1 MRPILMLALLGS
13 LAVAGNDEAEKAA
26 RQEAEALCKRLGDK
40 EAGERLEAARTAASN
55 HHALLTAPLTRL
67 LKDKDARVRFAAIS
81 ALGLRNDPKA
91 QKKAASALA
100 ARLRPLEGK
109 EERTEELTAV
119 IQALHDLAQPS
130 TVKALLDIK
139 SGANPDVARARA
151 MAVANVPSKE
161 TIERLIQF
169 GYKDRKGSG
178 QTRKLATAALAYAT
192 QTKVRGGVEQW
203 RQWWSD
209 NKDTFDV
216 DAAAEK
222 RASRRIEQKEREA
235 KRKERKKRKPKKK
248 DGA

>member
-1 MRPILMLALLGS
+1 MRPILILALLGS
-13 LAVAGNDEAEKAA
+13 LALAGDDEAEAAA

-40 EAGERLEAARTAASN
+40 DAGGRLDAARTAASN

-67 LKDKDARVRFAAIS
+67 LKDKDARVRSAAIS
-81 ALGLRNDPKA
+81 ALGRRDDPKA

-100 ARLRPLEGK
+100 ARLRPLDGK
-109 EERTEELTAV
+109 EERTEELMAV

-130 TVKALLDIK
+130 TIKALLDIK
-139 SGANPDVARARA
+139 SGTDRETAVARAR
-151 MAVANVPSKE
+151 AVANVPSKE
-161 TIERLIQF
+161 AIERLIQF

-178 QTRKLATAALAYAT
+178 QTRKVATTALAYAT
-192 QTKVRGGVEQW
+192 QTKVRGGIEQW

-209 NKDTFDV
+209 NEDTFDI

-222 RASRRIEQKEREA
+222 RANQRTEQKEREA
-235 KRKERKKRKPKKK
+235 KRKERGKRKRKK